1 MDTRDERRTV
11 MGENA
16 LISVVIPVYNGEKY
30 VAEMVEMLKAQT
42 YQNFEALLINDGS
55 TDRTAEV
62 IERETEGDSRFILV
76 NKKNS
81 GPSGSRNKGLSRC
94 KGEYIAFIDADDYV
108 FPTYLE
114 YLYGLIQKYDA
125 EIACCN
131 YRKVNRGEAMS
142 AEKKNAAEYVYTK
155 TEALQNMYRKE
166 KITGYPYLK
175 LFKKSVVENLVFP
188 IHITY
193 AEDIVFV
200 DGAIKQSNK
209 VVYGD
214 QILYVYYQNR
224 DSITH
229 SVNVD
234 ALKKAWEYNQIY
246 FMKDVEEKYPE
257 LKKAVYCKQFVMAMD
272 ICCRVRS
279 EDRAFYKELRYYAKS
294 ISKIVAQDKD
304 NTSLQRILALCAGV
318 SGRVTVFLC
327 RIFNYIKEKTGFQM
341 KKAV

>member
-1 MDTRDERRTV
+1 

-16 LISVVIPVYNGEKY
+16 LISVVIPVYNGENY

-42 YQNFEALLINDGS
+42 YQNFEVILVNDGS
-55 TDRTAEV
+55 TDHTAEM
-62 IERETEGDSRFILV
+62 IEKETAGDSRFVLV
-76 NKKNS
+76 NKENS
-81 GPSGSRNKGLSRC
+81 GPSSSRNLGLTRC

-108 FPTYLE
+108 YPEYLE

-131 YRKVNRGEAMS
+131 YRKVNRGDALPTM
-142 AEKKNAAEYVYTK
+142 KKDAAEYVYTK
-155 TEALQNMYRKE
+155 IEALQNMYRKE

-175 LFKKSVVENLVFP
+175 LFKKSVVEKLVFP

-200 DGAIKQSNK
+200 DGAIKRSNK

-229 SVNVD
+229 SVNVEE
-234 ALKKAWEYNQIY
+234 LKKAWEYNQVY
-246 FMKDVEEKYPE
+246 FTKDIKEKYPE
-257 LKKAVYCKQFVMAMD
+257 LEKAVCCKQFVMALD
-272 ICCRVRS
+272 LCCRIRS
-279 EDRAFYKELRYYAKS
+279 YDRKFYKELRYYAKGLA
-294 ISKIVAQDKD
+294 KTVANDKD
-304 NTSLQRILALCAGV
+304 NTSLQRILAFFAGI
-318 SGRVTVFLC
+318 SGRFTVFLC
-327 RIFNYIKEKTGFQM
+327 RIFNYVKEKTGFQM